1 MKLSEKRE
9 SALHGMID
17 SQVYPAFLDAILKE
31 VGQSVDPLRVNKEN
45 QGF

>member
-1 MKLSEKRE
+1 MKLSEERQ

-17 SQVYPAFLDAILKE
+17 SQVNPAFFDAILKD
-31 VGQSVDPLRVNKEN
+31 VGQSVDPFRLNEEN